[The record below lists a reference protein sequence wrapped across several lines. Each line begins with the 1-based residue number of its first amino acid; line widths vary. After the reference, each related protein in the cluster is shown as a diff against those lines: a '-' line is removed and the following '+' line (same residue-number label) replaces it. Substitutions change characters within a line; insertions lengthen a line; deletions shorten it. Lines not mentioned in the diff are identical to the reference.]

1 MLSPSVRY
9 EFYMN
14 NGHAYYHLGDDSVNF
29 HTCEEGTVSVNGI
42 NANSMFSLAKQSLC
56 GHQPVFA
63 ELSTGK
69 KQLDEAKEMVTA
81 LNNFINSH
89 NQEQSKDDNAN

>member
-1 MLSPSVRY
+1 MLSPKVRY

-29 HTCEEGTVSVNGI
+29 HACEEGTISVNGI
-42 NANSMFSLAKQSLC
+42 NANNMFSLANQALC

-63 ELSTGK
+63 ELSVSK

-89 NQEQSKDDNAN
+89 NPEQTKDD

>member
-1 MLSPSVRY
+1 MLTPSVRY

-14 NGHAYYHLGDDSVNF
+14 NSHAYYCLGDDSVNF
-29 HTCEEGTVSVNGI
+29 HTCDEGTISVNGI
-42 NANSMFSLAKQSLC
+42 NANSMFSLAKQALC
-56 GHQPVFA
+56 GHQPVFS

-81 LNNFINSH
+81 LNNFIDNSY
-89 NQEQSKDDNAN
+89 NPEQTKDD